1 MDFKT
6 SVMRKIFYSLLCFAA
21 IVSGAACK
29 KDNYAMPDATLE
41 GTLSDG
47 KSGMQL
53 EQGGGSVRLKLDELS
68 WSATPIPMFLNF
80 RQDGSFSNNK
90 LFPGQY
96 RVTPVDGPFYP
107 IDSADMKI
115 VDLRS
120 GASTRVDFTVVP
132 YINVEWVTPPAVT
145 ADKKVTATFRFTRNA
160 APPGKTQPALLDY
173 QLFISTTQYVGNNNW
188 DNTIVG
194 AAQAAPGKEAT
205 DVTITSTAP
214 VKYATTYY
222 VRVGVRVNDS
232 FKKYNYTTISTITV
246 AP

>member
-6 SVMRKIFYSLLCFAA
+6 FVMKKILYSLLCFAVMA
-21 IVSGAACK
+21 LGSSCE
-29 KDNYAMPDATLE
+29 KDNYSQPDATLE

-47 KSGMQL
+47 KGGMQL

-68 WSATPIPMFLNF
+68 WSETPIPMFLNF
-80 RQDGSFSNNK
+80 RQDGSYINTR

-96 RVTPVDGPFYP
+96 RVTPVEGPFYP

-120 GASTRVDFTVVP
+120 GSSTRADFAVVP
-132 YINVEWVTPPAVT
+132 YVNVEWVAPPAVT
-145 ADKKVTATFRFTRNA
+145 ADKKITATFRFTRTT
-160 APPGKTQPALLDY
+160 PPAGKTQPALLDY

-188 DNTIVG
+188 DNTVVG
-194 AAQAAPGKEAT
+194 AAQPAPGKEAT
-205 DVTITSTAP
+205 DVVVTSSAP
-214 VKYATTYY
+214 MKYATTYY

-232 FKKYNYTTISTITV
+232 FKKYNYTTIGTVTV